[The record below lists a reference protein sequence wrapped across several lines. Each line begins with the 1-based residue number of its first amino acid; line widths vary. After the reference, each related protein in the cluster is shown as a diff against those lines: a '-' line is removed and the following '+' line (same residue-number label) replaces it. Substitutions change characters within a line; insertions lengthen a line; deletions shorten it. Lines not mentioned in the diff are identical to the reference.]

1 MAPINESSRHK
12 GRLGEQRAVDFL
24 TRAGYRVLARNFRT
38 RRGEIDIVAQRENT
52 LVFVE
57 VKCWNAIDI
66 TDLEIS
72 ISRRKQRRII
82 DASQVFMMRMGL
94 TDRYDVRFD
103 LIFVKG
109 DSMEVQHVQEAFT
122 ESTWSG

>member
-1 MAPINESSRHK
+1 MTPVNESSRHK

-38 RRGEIDIVAQRENT
+38 RRGEIDIVAQKDAV

-72 ISRRKQRRII
+72 ISKRKQRRII
-82 DASQVFMMRMGL
+82 DASRVFMMRGGL

>member
-1 MAPINESSRHK
+1 MTPVNESSRHK

-24 TRAGYRVLARNFRT
+24 TGAGYRVIARNFRT
-38 RRGEIDIVAQRENT
+38 RRGEIDIVAQRDNT